1 MWNDDGCWLQQTV
14 KQVQWRDFVIV
25 FIILWII
32 NNRKFGYLYTFSIF
46 CNNNLALTNQSFIR
60 HLRRQ
65 KLACIVSWSIISQLE
80 FTGFPRS
87 RGPVSGNSCVG
98 GRHQTPAEAQPVA
111 MVPGATIPRR
121 ARTCSGPGFFPRQRQ
136 HVGSLP
142 AAAGH
147 R

>member
-1 MWNDDGCWLQQTV
+1 MYWLQQTG
-14 KQVQWRDFVIV
+14 KQVQCRDFVTV
-25 FIILWII
+25 FIILWVI
-32 NNRKFGYLYTFSIF
+32 NNREFDYLYAFSIF
-46 CNNNLALTNQSFIR
+46 CNNNLELTNPSFIR

-65 KLACIVSWSIISQLE
+65 KLACIVSCSIISELE

-98 GRHQTPAEAQPVA
+98 GRHQTPAETQQVT

-121 ARTCSGPGFFPRQRQ
+121 ARTCSGPGFLPRQRQ
-136 HVGSLP
+136 HVGSLS
-142 AAAGH
+142 ATAGH